1 MEQIK
6 IDEFNKLPKKGPIQA
21 KKLQPGK
28 MYYIEERYAQPKFKY
43 VFIGRYTEPRSNN
56 NNDKDIAY
64 KFDDVKFVVNP
75 FKNIARPFAFY
86 PKNNT
91 FFEVIDFNPTE
102 LDFKNKNKTIGEL
115 SEFITQ
121 KRAEPH
127 DETPSISFMGQDY
140 RDARDSFYNKSQTR
154 SRSNS
159 SSRKNTRKSTSS
171 SQKEG
176 GKAKRRR
183 RKTVKKRSKK

>member
-6 IDEFNKLPKKGPIQA
+6 IDEFNKLPKNGPITA

-28 MYYIEERYAQPKFKY
+28 MYYIQERSAQPKFKY
-43 VFIGRYTEPRSNN
+43 VFIGRYIEPRSNN

-64 KFDDVKFVVNP
+64 KFEDVKFVVNP
-75 FKNIARPFAFY
+75 FKNTATPFAFY

-102 LDFKNKNKTIGEL
+102 LDFKNKNRTIREL

-121 KRAEPH
+121 KRVEPH
-127 DETPSISFMGQDY
+127 DSTPPISFMGEDY
-140 RDARDSFYNKSQTR
+140 RKARDRFYNKSSSKSR
-154 SRSNS
+154 SRSRSSS
-159 SSRKNTRKSTSS
+159 SSRSSTKKGGRKLS
-171 SQKEG
+171 K
-176 GKAKRRR
+176 KRRTVR
-183 RKTVKKRSKK
+183 RRSRK

>member
-1 MEQIK
+1 MKQIK

-21 KKLQPGK
+21 KNLQPGK
-28 MYYIEERYAQPKFKY
+28 MYYIQERDASPKYKY
-43 VFIGRYTEPRSNN
+43 VFVGRYLQPIDH
-56 NNDKDIAY
+56 NDDIGTTY
-64 KFDDVKFVVNP
+64 KFEDVKFVVNP
-75 FKNIARPFAFY
+75 FKNTARPFAFT

-159 SSRKNTRKSTSS
+159 SSKK
-171 SQKEG
+171 G
-176 GKAKRRR
+176 GKARRRR
-183 RKTVKKRSKK
+183 RKTVKRRGKK